1 MRLYL
6 VQHAEA
12 VAKEV
17 DPDRPLSEEGRHDA
31 ERLAAFLKGA
41 GVRASRVVHSGKTR
55 AQQTAEILAMAL
67 AKNVSVEAIAGLNPD
82 DPSKKFAKRLDE
94 LGDGAVIV
102 SHLPF
107 LARLVSRLVAGD
119 EKHLL
124 VSYRPGT
131 VVCLEQDE
139 DGIWATAWMVR
150 PDLLRARR
158 AG

>member
-17 DPDRPLSEEGRHDA
+17 DPDRPLSSDGRHDA
-31 ERLAAFLKGA
+31 ERLAAFLKGT

-67 AKNVSVEAIAGLNPD
+67 GRNVSVEAIAGLNPD
-82 DPSKKFAKRLDE
+82 DPPKKLAKRVDE

-107 LARLVSRLVAGD
+107 LARLVSRLVVDD

-124 VSYRPGT
+124 VRYQPGA

-139 DGIWATAWMVR
+139 EDNWAIAWMLR
-150 PDLLRARR
+150 PELLTA
-158 AG
+158 